1 MEPTDDYK
9 QRIQK
14 LVLAAKVKAAEAE
27 KQKAEEDKKWQEK
40 QESWRK
46 RKAPEEKKDE
56 DTAKDG
62 EEGAEKDGE
71 AKDAETKDEE
81 KKEEEKEVEKP
92 IELTDDEKAMK
103 YRTLE
108 TSDIETATLKKCF
121 ANYSLPTTD
130 EGFDEVRFVWS
141 KGSDCEAKF
150 KEWLLE
156 NKRTQRIEDLEPS
169 SWFKEKWTAWEKQ
182 LAEWQ
187 QIHQDAK
194 DGKRKPAP
202 KQEENKET
210 ESTNEGKEGE

>member
-1 MEPTDDYK
+1 MG
-9 QRIQK
+9 
-14 LVLAAKVKAAEAE
+14 
-27 KQKAEEDKKWQEK
+27 KKWKEE

-46 RKAPEEKKDE
+46 RKAPEEKKEE
-56 DTAKDG
+56 D
-62 EEGAEKDGE
+62 
-71 AKDAETKDEE
+71 
-81 KKEEEKEVEKP
+81 KP

-169 SWFKEKWTAWEKQ
+169 SWFKERWTA
-182 LAEWQ
+182 
-187 QIHQDAK
+187 
-194 DGKRKPAP
+194 GR
-202 KQEENKET
+202 
-210 ESTNEGKEGE
+210 SS